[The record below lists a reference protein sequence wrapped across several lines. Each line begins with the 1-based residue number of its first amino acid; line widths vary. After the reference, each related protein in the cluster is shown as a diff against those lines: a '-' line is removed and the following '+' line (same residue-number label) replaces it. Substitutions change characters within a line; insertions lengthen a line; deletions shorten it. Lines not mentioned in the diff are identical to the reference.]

1 MIAVPITADTAARDA
16 ELLRQRYAFMTLCAA
31 ISTDTWRDGFFISIE
46 RHQDVVDAVTVG
58 ADRSAAYASSQ
69 SLPVNALHE
78 LVGFGSMALATG
90 VGNVHF
96 RNRRFLIRS
105 RFDVVAIVTVGAN
118 CRAQVAAG
126 DGFRVHALSIR
137 KQWPIANATSLHDG
151 LIAMTAAA
159 SLGNIRAIDR

>member
-58 ADRSAAYASSQ
+58 ADRSATYATSQ

-78 LVGFGSMALATG
+78 LVGFGSVALAAR
-90 VGNVHF
+90 VGNVDF
-96 RNRRFLIRS
+96 RNRRFSIRS

-118 CRAQVAAG
+118 CRAHVAAR
-126 DGFRVHALSIR
+126 DGFRVHTLSIR
-137 KQWPIANATSLHDG
+137 K
-151 LIAMTAAA
+151 
-159 SLGNIRAIDR
+159 

>member
-58 ADRSAAYASSQ
+58 ADRSATYATSQ

-78 LVGFGSMALATG
+78 LVGFSSMTLAAG
-90 VGNVHF
+90 VGNVDSG
-96 RNRRFLIRS
+96 NRGLLIRS
-105 RFDVVAIVTVGAN
+105 RFDVVTVVAIGADR
-118 CRAQVAAG
+118 RAHVAAR
-126 DGFRVHALSIR
+126 DRFRVHAFAIS
-137 KQWPIANATSLHDG
+137 KQGPIADATSLHHR
-151 LIAMTAAA
+151 LIAMTTAAG
-159 SLGNIRAIDR
+159 LGNIRAIDR